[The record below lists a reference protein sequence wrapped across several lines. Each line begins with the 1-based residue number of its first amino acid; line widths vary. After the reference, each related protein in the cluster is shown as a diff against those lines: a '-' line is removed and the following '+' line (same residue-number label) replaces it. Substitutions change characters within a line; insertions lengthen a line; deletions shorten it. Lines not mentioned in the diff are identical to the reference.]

1 MLQSHRESSLKRST
15 YFRWSRHI
23 QQNRAYRYS
32 VILQSRQLL
41 HILATK
47 RQREISWAFRQ
58 WRYWMQE
65 HERMADVQTMQ
76 AMHHDFSDV
85 VNHLNKFRLQ
95 LSFTK
100 LFGAMT

>member
-1 MLQSHRESSLKRST
+1 
-15 YFRWSRHI
+15 
-23 QQNRAYRYS
+23 
-32 VILQSRQLL
+32 
-41 HILATK
+41 
-47 RQREISWAFRQ
+47 
-58 WRYWMQE
+58 MQE

-76 AMHHDFSDV
+76 AMHRDFSDV